1 MTFVRKPYLKTTKI
15 GYWFIALNMQERGEL
30 FLEDKNSSNIKVL
43 IYNVHK
49 TFLKVIRR
57 KAKLVRDLMLKK
69 MLIHSLR
76 ITNANPVS

>member
-1 MTFVRKPYLKTTKI
+1 MTFVCKPYLKTTKI

-30 FLEDKNSSNIKVL
+30 FLEDKNSNNIKAL

-49 TFLKVIRR
+49 KFLKVIRG

-69 MLIHSLR
+69 MLIHSLQ